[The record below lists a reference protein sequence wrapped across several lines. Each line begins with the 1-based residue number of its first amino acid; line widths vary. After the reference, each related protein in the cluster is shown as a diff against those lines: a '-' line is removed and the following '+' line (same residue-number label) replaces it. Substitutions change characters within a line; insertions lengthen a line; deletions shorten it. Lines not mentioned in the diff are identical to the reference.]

1 MAHDVVFK
9 QLIYQILGL
18 DWPSN
23 RPQSYENPEIAIVG
37 VERDRAEG
45 DLGCGPFRDGLH

>member
-23 RPQSYENPEIAIVG
+23 RPQSYETPPAG
-37 VERDRAEG
+37 VRQKRPRLLLVAVVIS
-45 DLGCGPFRDGLH
+45 LS